1 MNVFGAAV
9 DWVLGAQRGLQ
20 QALAAPIRDMGTDAA
35 TTLAALG
42 IAFAL
47 GTVHALT
54 PGHGKAVVFS
64 YFVGRRSRVPAGMA
78 MAAKIALMHSAS
90 AALLVLLF
98 GAATS
103 SFGRPSGFAALLQTT
118 SYAVIACIG
127 AYYLWRSVCRADED
141 GWKQANRGIDTAALP
156 FAIGLLPCPL
166 TMLVVSYA
174 LMQGL
179 MLNGLIL
186 AAVIGAGAALTIG
199 AVGTIGIVL
208 RSGLFRWLDPDARVY
223 RSVLGGLE
231 IASSA
236 AILAVGLVFFAGSI
250 GIPSPEPGL

>member
-1 MNVFGAAV
+1 
-9 DWVLGAQRGLQ
+9 
-20 QALAAPIRDMGTDAA
+20 MGMEASA
-35 TTLAALG
+35 TLAAIG

-47 GTVHALT
+47 GAVHALT

-64 YFVGRRSRVPAGMA
+64 YFIGRQSRVPAGMA

-90 AALLVLLF
+90 ATLLVLIF

-103 SFGRPSGFAALLQTT
+103 TFGRPSGFAALMQTL

-127 AYYLWRSVCRADED
+127 AYYLWRSMRRTDEG
-141 GWKQANRGIDTAALP
+141 GWTQANRGIETAVLP

-179 MLNGLIL
+179 LLNGLVL
-186 AAVIGAGAALTIG
+186 AAVVGMGAALTIG
-199 AVGTIGIVL
+199 AVGTVGIVM
-208 RSGLFRWLDPDARVY
+208 RSGLFRWLDPDARIY
-223 RSVLGGLE
+223 RNVLNGLE
-231 IASSA
+231 IASSG
-236 AILAVGLVFFAGSI
+236 AILTIGLVFFVGSL
-250 GIPSPEPGL
+250 GIPSPGTAL